1 MTVRLGT
8 RDDLDSLVDLGLAAM
23 PMDPQWDYRY
33 PHRLEYPD
41 EHRICTRERWER
53 FFRPDPSGGRWVVL
67 FIDYSND
74 SSHSTKP
81 ISFSVWHFPSQTQ
94 QQHGQQSDEV
104 QEQSG
109 VYQLP
114 LYVILFTRA

>member
-74 SSHSTKP
+74 SVGVSDRLYSQLGTA
-81 ISFSVWHFPSQTQ
+81 ISASALRFC
-94 QQHGQQSDEV
+94 
-104 QEQSG
+104 
-109 VYQLP
+109 
-114 LYVILFTRA
+114 